1 MHVALNLRSGDPFTQ
16 NSNVLSSPG
25 TYEEEHPAM
34 TFLFN
39 LQNIEYYFKWG
50 RDEWVAGGGG
60 GGGGWDEWVP
70 ALPPPPP
77 TSPPLKV
84 H

>member
-1 MHVALNLRSGDPFTQ
+1 MHKATYPYMHVALNLRSGDPFTQ

-34 TFLFN
+34 TSLFN

-50 RDEWVAGGGG
+50 RDEWV
-60 GGGGWDEWVP
+60 
-70 ALPPPPP
+70 LTPPPHLFSAQGVSMNEPF
-77 TSPPLKV
+77 
-84 H
+84 

>member
-1 MHVALNLRSGDPFTQ
+1 MHIALNLRIGEPFNQ

-25 TYEEEHPAM
+25 TYEEEHPTM

-50 RDEWVAGGGG
+50 RDEGV
-60 GGGGWDEWVP
+60 
-70 ALPPPPP
+70 LTPPPPHLSSAP
-77 TSPPLKV
+77 GVSMNEPF
-84 H
+84 

>member
-1 MHVALNLRSGDPFTQ
+1 MMHKATQPCMHVALNLRSGDPFTQ

-39 LQNIEYYFKWG
+39 LQNIEYYFK
-50 RDEWVAGGGG
+50 
-60 GGGGWDEWVP
+60 
-70 ALPPPPP
+70 
-77 TSPPLKV
+77 
-84 H
+84 